1 MFGKV
6 GDMGGMIKKAMEMKK
21 EMANIKEELETT
33 EVQGVCGSS
42 IQVTAT
48 GTMKIKSIKIAPEC
62 VKQGETENLEDMVLI
77 AVNNAIDEAQKV
89 SQSKMSAVTG
99 GLNIPGLFE

>member
-1 MFGKV
+1 MFGKI
-6 GDMGGMIKKAMEMKK
+6 GDMSGMIKKAMEMKK

-33 EVQGVCGSS
+33 EVSGVCGSS
-42 IQVTAT
+42 VQVIAT
-48 GTMKIKSIKIAPEC
+48 GTMHIKSIKIAPEC

-89 SQSKMSAVTG
+89 SQSKMAAVTG